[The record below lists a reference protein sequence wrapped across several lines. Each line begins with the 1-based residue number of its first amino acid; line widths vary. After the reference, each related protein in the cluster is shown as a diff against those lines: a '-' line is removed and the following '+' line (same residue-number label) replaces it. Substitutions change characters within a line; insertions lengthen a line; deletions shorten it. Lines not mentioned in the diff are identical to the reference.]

1 MYEGMSSGMKVSLAM
16 RMFGEGCLVLWIR
29 KNRRVKGKS
38 TIAVFVSFFRG
49 VMLLLCRGFGIE

>member
-1 MYEGMSSGMKVSLAM
+1 MKVSLAM